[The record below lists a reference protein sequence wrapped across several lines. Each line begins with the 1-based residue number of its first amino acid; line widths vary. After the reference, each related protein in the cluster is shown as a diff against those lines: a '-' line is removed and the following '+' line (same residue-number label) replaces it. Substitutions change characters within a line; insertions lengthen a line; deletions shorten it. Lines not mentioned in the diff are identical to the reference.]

1 MLAQS
6 GIRVLVRKGVIA
18 PQALAKHL
26 PLEAS
31 CIEGYSQIRKDR
43 TDRKGGGVAI
53 YIKNDIASRPLD
65 LVVPG
70 ELECAWVHL
79 RPKRLPREVS
89 SLALCA
95 VYNPPASPHEGVLLE
110 HLSESIDMLRNSHP
124 DIGSPVGRSDHA
136 CVIMPG
142 KHRQTSNT
150 VRKKVV
156 RPMRDSDSRAFGSW
170 ITTHSWDEVLL
181 ATSAESKCDAFYS
194 TLKCAVDKYFPTKV
208 VRLHCRDKPWVT
220 PCIKALIAKRQ
231 KAFHKGDT
239 SAWKRYRNR
248 FIREISTAKR
258 NHYRDK
264 VEHLKTSDPKEWY
277 RNIKDM
283 TGIRRDQGNQILGV
297 NNTNPKE
304 AANAINTHLAAAS
317 QQFPPLSLD
326 ELPSFL
332 PACTPPPVVTVWD
345 MYHQLRKVKVGK
357 ASGVDNI
364 SSRLVRE
371 FAFELSS
378 PMTDIFNTSLAE
390 GSVPSIWKKANVVPV
405 PKENPP
411 RLDKLRPISLTSIF
425 AKICEGFVTRWCLQ
439 DILPNIDNRQFGSLR
454 GKSTTHCLTSLVHS
468 LACATDKPG
477 HVSTL
482 VLTDFTRAFDQGHHL
497 TAMNK
502 LLELGVRRSILPWVC
517 NFLSLRQQRVTY
529 KGTLSEW
536 ETLTCG
542 VPQGTKLGPLVF
554 LALINDAAPQD
565 DTSAEAWKY
574 VDDMSLAEARLASH
588 PSKFLQFSA
597 TDV

>member
-1 MLAQS
+1 MPKILLTNARS
-6 GIRVLVRKGVIA
+6 LTNKLDELNIVLTSNKIDVSVVTETWFSA
-18 PQALAKHL
+18 DL

-43 TDRKGGGVAI
+43 TERRGGGVAI

-65 LVVPG
+65 LVVPE

-95 VYNPPASPHEGVLLE
+95 VYSPPASPHEGVLLE
-110 HLSESIDMLRNSHP
+110 HLSESIDLLRNSHP
-124 DIGSPVGRSDHA
+124 DIGLVILGDFNRLDISDLCCFSSLQQVVEAPTRGEAVLDLILTNVSSFYESPVTAPPIGRSDHV

-150 VRKKVV
+150 VHKKVV

-220 PCIKALIAKRQ
+220 PCIKALIEKRQ
-231 KAFHKGDT
+231 KAFHKGNT

-248 FIREISTAKR
+248 VIREISTAKR

-264 VEHLKTSDPKEWY
+264 VEHLKTADPKEWY

-297 NNTNPKE
+297 DNTNPKE
-304 AANAINTHLAAAS
+304 AANAINTYLAAAS

-332 PACTPPPVVTVWD
+332 PACSPPPVVTVWD

-357 ASGVDNI
+357 AAGVDNI
-364 SSRLVRE
+364 SPRLVRE

-425 AKICEGFVTRWCLQ
+425 AKICEGGQTSVTPVECT
-439 DILPNIDNRQFGSLR
+439 NR
-454 GKSTTHCLTSLVHS
+454 
-468 LACATDKPG
+468 P
-477 HVSTL
+477 
-482 VLTDFTRAFDQGHHL
+482 
-497 TAMNK
+497 
-502 LLELGVRRSILPWVC
+502 
-517 NFLSLRQQRVTY
+517 RQ
-529 KGTLSEW
+529 
-536 ETLTCG
+536 
-542 VPQGTKLGPLVF
+542 
-554 LALINDAAPQD
+554 
-565 DTSAEAWKY
+565 
-574 VDDMSLAEARLASH
+574 
-588 PSKFLQFSA
+588 PSQL
-597 TDV
+597 D